1 MNIEKTLQEI
11 RDERSIELFDKPE
24 SLLQIAEIKLLDEYI
39 NDLNNP
45 SWLPVKYDGY
55 PTMYAVSNTGEVK
68 NIQTGLIIKQK
79 INKDG
84 YKMFNLCI
92 SGKKYTTTIHKLVGQ
107 AFIPNP
113 ENKPILNHK
122 NGKKYLNWYKNLE
135 WATYQENTQHAI
147 NNGLAGRPGESNPNN
162 KVSEYIVHKIC
173 KLLEDGLE
181 ASSINKIIPDSYH
194 IAAGIKRGKLWKN
207 IASQYNIPK
216 PVSVLRSQDLKDYMT
231 ELIFAGYSN
240 REIVQAAG
248 LPDTEHEREYV
259 GLFRR
264 RLFKKLNETT

>member
-68 NIQTGLIIKQK
+68 YITTGLIRKQK
-79 INKDG
+79 TNRDG
-84 YKMFNLCI
+84 YRMVNLSI
-92 SGKKYTTTIHKLVGQ
+92 NGKLVTTTIHKLVGQ

-135 WATYQENTQHAI
+135 WDTYQENTQHAI
-147 NNGLAGRPGESNPNN
+147 KNGLAGRPGVTNPNN
-162 KVSEYIVHKIC
+162 KVSEDIVHKIC

-264 RLFKKLNETT
+264 RLFKKLSETT